1 VGLGAVCGVTFGF
14 ASCRCEDRTPQP
26 RMHGNEPEYVTL
38 FPKIWAEYVTLAR
51 KNNIG
56 DIEQINQSFTKLLSK

>member
-1 VGLGAVCGVTFGF
+1 
-14 ASCRCEDRTPQP
+14 
-26 RMHGNEPEYVTL
+26 MHGNEPEYVTL